1 MTLSANQPYF
11 LPYFPYWQLI
21 AAADAF
27 LVSDDYAFMKGGWI
41 TRNRILVNGLV
52 QYYRIEVD
60 HKSCHRFIKD
70 CIIAPMD
77 VRAKLR
83 TLEMAYHKAPNFNDG
98 YALAERILQNPERN
112 LADFLHASISEVC
125 AYMGIETPL
134 LRTSGLP
141 GNCLL
146 HKEER
151 IYDFCHRLGAD
162 RYINAIGGQA
172 IYDKEAFRR
181 EGIGLYFISSEAAP
195 YDQGVIPF
203 VPGLSVIDVIMFN
216 SRDALHERLGQY
228 RLI

>member
-27 LVSDDYAFMKGGWI
+27 LVSDDYAFMKGSWI
-41 TRNRILVNGLV
+41 PRNRILVNGSP
-52 QYYRIEVD
+52 QYFRIEVE
-60 HKSCHRFIKD
+60 HKSCHKLIKD
-70 CIIAPMD
+70 CSVVPID
-77 VRAKLR
+77 VRGKLR

-98 YALAERILQNPERN
+98 YALAERILRNPDPN
-112 LADFLHASISEVC
+112 LAGFLYASIAEVC

-134 LRTSGLP
+134 LRTSDLP
-141 GNCLL
+141 GNSLL
-146 HKEER
+146 RMEQR
-151 IYDFCHRLGAD
+151 VYDFCHRLGAD

-172 IYDKEAFRR
+172 LYRRDAFRK
-181 EGIGLYFISSEAAP
+181 EGIDLCFIQSEMAP
-195 YDQGVIPF
+195 YDQGGDPF

-216 SRDALHERLGQY
+216 SREALHERLGQY